1 MTQFFKDS
9 SNNFSSMR
17 LALILWVVG
26 TFGIWAGIS
35 IATLSVQPVPV
46 EVTAIIGVLSAG
58 KAFQKKYEESEND
71 GTAG

>member
-17 LALILWVVG
+17 LALILWTVG
-26 TFGIWAGIS
+26 TFAVWAGIS
-35 IATLSVQPVPV
+35 VWTKQVQPVPV

-58 KAFQKKYEESEND
+58 KVFQKKYEEYED